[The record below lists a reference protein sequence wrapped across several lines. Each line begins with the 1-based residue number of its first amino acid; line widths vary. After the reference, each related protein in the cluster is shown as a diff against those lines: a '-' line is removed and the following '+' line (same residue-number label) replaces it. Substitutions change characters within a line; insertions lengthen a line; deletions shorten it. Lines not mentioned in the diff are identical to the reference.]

1 MLNPLNSF
9 VDREDQSAH
18 CWTDRSDI
26 CCIVSAYGLIYLA
39 IDKCDTFDN
48 AREAGKD
55 VASSIPDESIFYC
68 CPCILAYWSCTVE
81 IRSIYGAVAF
91 WIGRLDSHVLYE
103 DR

>member
-1 MLNPLNSF
+1 M
-9 VDREDQSAH
+9 
-18 CWTDRSDI
+18 
-26 CCIVSAYGLIYLA
+26 CCIVTVYGLICLA
-39 IDKCDTFDN
+39 IDKCDTFGN
-48 AREAGKD
+48 AREAGKY
-55 VASSIPDESIFYC
+55 VASSIPDESCFYC